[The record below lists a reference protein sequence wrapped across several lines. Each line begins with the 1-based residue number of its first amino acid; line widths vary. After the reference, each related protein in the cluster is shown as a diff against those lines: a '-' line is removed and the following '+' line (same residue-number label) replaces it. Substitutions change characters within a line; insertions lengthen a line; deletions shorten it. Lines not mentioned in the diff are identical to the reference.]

1 MKKINL
7 GILQVNHDKSEDI
20 GDKFPDDAHRFRNLF
35 DDLETRFKYKVYM
48 TIGDE
53 LPKDINEQDAYLIT
67 GSPLSVRDDHSFSKK
82 LYEFIR
88 NCDQNKKPLIGSCFG
103 HQAIAVALGGIVSK
117 SSIKWNVG
125 IEKTKFENFMPWM
138 KPKNNLSLYVFHED
152 QVSVMPDDCKLL
164 GSTQNCPI
172 SSFSKG
178 NHIFTTQSHPEF
190 DYTFMKTIVEKY
202 KDILGIK
209 IFDQATKSLSNH
221 VNGNT
226 FSLWCENFIK
236 FNLDENLVRKNE
248 R

>member
-202 KDILGIK
+202 KDILGTK
-209 IFDQATKSLSNH
+209 IFDQAIKSLSNH

-236 FNLDENLVRKNE
+236 FNLDENLVGKNE

>member
-88 NCDQNKKPLIGSCFG
+88 NCDQYKKPLIGSCFG
-103 HQAIAVALGGIVSK
+103 HQAIAVVLGGRVSK

-125 IEKTKFENFMPWM
+125 VEKTKFEN
-138 KPKNNLSLYVFHED
+138 V
-152 QVSVMPDDCKLL
+152 
-164 GSTQNCPI
+164 
-172 SSFSKG
+172 
-178 NHIFTTQSHPEF
+178 
-190 DYTFMKTIVEKY
+190 
-202 KDILGIK
+202 
-209 IFDQATKSLSNH
+209 
-221 VNGNT
+221 
-226 FSLWCENFIK
+226 
-236 FNLDENLVRKNE
+236 
-248 R
+248 

>member
-202 KDILGIK
+202 KDILGTK

>member
-53 LPKDINEQDAYLIT
+53 LPMDINEQDAYLIT

-202 KDILGIK
+202 KDILGTK

>member
-35 DDLETRFKYKVYM
+35 DELETRFKYKVYM

-164 GSTQNCPI
+164 GSTQNCLI

-202 KDILGIK
+202 KDILGTK

-236 FNLDENLVRKNE
+236 FNLDENLVGKNE

>member
-35 DDLETRFKYKVYM
+35 DELETRFKYKVYM

-202 KDILGIK
+202 KDILGTK

>member
-202 KDILGIK
+202 KEILGTK
-209 IFDQATKSLSNH
+209 IFDQAIKSLSNH

-236 FNLDENLVRKNE
+236 FNLDENLVGKNE

>member
-164 GSTQNCPI
+164 GSTQNCLI

-202 KDILGIK
+202 KDILGTK

>member
-35 DDLETRFKYKVYM
+35 DELETRFKYKVYM

-202 KDILGIK
+202 KDILGTK
-209 IFDQATKSLSNH
+209 IFDQAIKSLSNH

>member
-202 KDILGIK
+202 KDILGTK

-236 FNLDENLVRKNE
+236 FNLDENLVGKNE

>member
-202 KDILGIK
+202 KDILGTK
-209 IFDQATKSLSNH
+209 IFDQAIKSLSNH

>member
-202 KDILGIK
+202 KEILGTK
-209 IFDQATKSLSNH
+209 IFDQAIKSLSNH

-236 FNLDENLVRKNE
+236 HNLNSKLGE
-248 R
+248 

>member
-202 KDILGIK
+202 KDILGTK
-209 IFDQATKSLSNH
+209 IFDQAIKSLSNH

-236 FNLDENLVRKNE
+236 FNLEENLVRKNE